1 MYSECENDFK
11 NAVAEIETDANK
23 YTHFI
28 KRFKNNC
35 KRYEQ
40 WVLYKRLDTTY
51 RNHNTNNYAEASIRV
66 LKDILLHRTKAYNV
80 VALVDFIVSIGE
92 EYFTLR
98 ILNHAHC
105 RHSETN
111 RLYSKLCSNIVDLNV
126 TDVKKIS
133 KCTYEVPSMS
143 EKNVYYSINIENDL
157 CTCKM
162 GLSGSFCKHQAWI
175 HKNIKVQLPNAPPV
189 TLNERHELGILAL
202 GIEKCPKPDFF
213 LGLKE
218 NLTENVL
225 NKTITLTSP
234 NLDEHN
240 LFKNTSN
247 DVDVDTSVKLIQSD
261 SFTFQNSENYKKA
274 AAEVSNQDSPK
285 TSNYASLKN
294 NTSIENIESNS
305 DILNIEV
312 TEVEA
317 EWSRMQGMIETLS
330 LPILKKLKNRLKHVQ
345 NGSQFAS
352 LICSISNTAC
362 NINRRRG
369 QIKVQPT
376 SISRRKKGITRG
388 SKRLSAGRK
397 PNGHSTNI
405 KKRPHNLTFNVANNQ
420 MNAKSHGN
428 GH

>member
-11 NAVAEIETDANK
+11 NTVAEVETDAKK

-28 KRFKNNC
+28 KRFMNNC

-40 WVLYKRLDTTY
+40 WVLYKGFDINY

-80 VALVDFIVSIGE
+80 VALVDFIVTIGE

-143 EKNVYYSINIENDL
+143 EKNVYYSINIENGL

-162 GLSGSFCKHQAWI
+162 GLSGSFYKHQAWI
-175 HKNIKVQLPNAPPV
+175 HKNIKIQLPNAPPI
-189 TLNERHELGILAL
+189 TLNERHALGILAL
-202 GIEKCPKPDFF
+202 GIKKCPKPDFF

-218 NLTENVL
+218 NPTVNVL
-225 NKTITLTSP
+225 SKTVTCTTQ

-240 LFKNTSN
+240 LHKNTSN
-247 DVDVDTSVKLIQSD
+247 DDDVYTSVKLMQSD
-261 SFTFQNSENYKKA
+261 SFMCQNSVDYKKSTG
-274 AAEVSNQDSPK
+274 VSNQDSP
-285 TSNYASLKN
+285 
-294 NTSIENIESNS
+294 I
-305 DILNIEV
+305 
-312 TEVEA
+312 
-317 EWSRMQGMIETLS
+317 
-330 LPILKKLKNRLKHVQ
+330 
-345 NGSQFAS
+345 
-352 LICSISNTAC
+352 
-362 NINRRRG
+362 
-369 QIKVQPT
+369 
-376 SISRRKKGITRG
+376 
-388 SKRLSAGRK
+388 
-397 PNGHSTNI
+397 
-405 KKRPHNLTFNVANNQ
+405 
-420 MNAKSHGN
+420 
-428 GH
+428 

>member
-11 NAVAEIETDANK
+11 NAVAEVETDAKK
-23 YTHFI
+23 YTNFI
-28 KRFKNNC
+28 KRFMNNC

-40 WVLYKRLDTTY
+40 WVLYKRFNTTY

-133 KCTYEVPSMS
+133 NCTYEMPSMS
-143 EKNVYYSINIENDL
+143 EKNVYYSINIENGL

-175 HKNIKVQLPNAPPV
+175 HKNIKIQLPNAPPV

-202 GIEKCPKPDFF
+202 GIKKCPKPDFF

-218 NLTENVL
+218 NPTANVL
-225 NKTITLTSP
+225 SKTMTCTSQ

-240 LFKNTSN
+240 LYKNTSN
-247 DVDVDTSVKLIQSD
+247 DGDVYTSVKLMQSD
-261 SFTFQNSENYKKA
+261 SLTCQNSENYKKPIA
-274 AAEVSNQDSPK
+274 VSNQDSPI
-285 TSNYASLKN
+285 TSNYASFN
-294 NTSIENIESNS
+294 NDTSIENIESNS

-312 TEVEA
+312 TAVQA
-317 EWSRMQGMIETLS
+317 EWSRMQGMIHTLS

-345 NGSQFAS
+345 NGSQLAS
-352 LICSISNTAC
+352 LMCSVSNIAC
-362 NINRRRG
+362 NVNRRRG

-376 SISRRKKGITRG
+376 SISRRKTGVTKG
-388 SKRLSAGRK
+388 SKRISAGRK

-405 KKRPHNLTFNVANNQ
+405 KKRPHNLSFNVANNQ